1 MASKITIRELSIL
14 ETKAKYKN
22 VRSNNVFHRKSL
34 GRVREG
40 RRGGG
45 TNEEWWSVMSIS
57 LDEKMKTLANFVQEN
72 FQRSIISI
80 YSFGNTI
87 AITTT
92 VLGIGFFIH
101 PLYFLLKRNWHLRS
115 SIKEKKSIIFKLS
128 LLAKSKMKPLLLD
141 SIMPHMSCVRITS
154 LQNLVI

>member
-1 MASKITIRELSIL
+1 
-14 ETKAKYKN
+14 
-22 VRSNNVFHRKSL
+22 
-34 GRVREG
+34 
-40 RRGGG
+40 
-45 TNEEWWSVMSIS
+45 MSIS

-92 VLGIGFFIH
+92 VLDSGFFIH
-101 PLYFLLKRNWHLRS
+101 PLCFLLKRNWHLRS

>member
-45 TNEEWWSVMSIS
+45 TNEEW
-57 LDEKMKTLANFVQEN
+57 
-72 FQRSIISI
+72 
-80 YSFGNTI
+80 
-87 AITTT
+87 
-92 VLGIGFFIH
+92 
-101 PLYFLLKRNWHLRS
+101 
-115 SIKEKKSIIFKLS
+115 
-128 LLAKSKMKPLLLD
+128 
-141 SIMPHMSCVRITS
+141 
-154 LQNLVI
+154 